1 VTDGYAAINIGVPLT
16 SGIEYTVSFD
26 YTQDVGATCGSG
38 SSASLNMELVT
49 PDENYAPLYQS
60 IQLQTGTTPDSLG
73 GSAGNWQSFVANP
86 FVASSTGSYM
96 LYVDFDAYDCTTGI
110 QLDNIQ
116 VLASTPVPA
125 SSPTVYSCLIFP
137 DAPSTDTTLNVG
149 GQNYD
154 VRTYAGMGI
163 VINDESYA
171 NGAVLQ
177 TSLAACQNYMT
188 VHLGGYGYAQY
199 DSNTGYC
206 TIYSSQTI
214 CETYQLLEAGANLYA
229 LTFVN

>member
-1 VTDGYAAINIGVPLT
+1 MEIVVPLT
-16 SGIEYTVSFD
+16 SGLEYTMSFD
-26 YTQDVGATCGSG
+26 YMQDVGATCGNG
-38 SSASLNMELVT
+38 NSASINIELET
-49 PDENYAPLYQS
+49 PGGIYVPFDQP

-73 GSAGNWQSFVANP
+73 GSAGNWQSFVSSDP
-86 FVASSTGSYM
+86 FVASSTGNYM
-96 LYVDFDAYDCTTGI
+96 LYIDFSAYGCTTGI

-177 TSLAACQNYMT
+177 TSLAGCQNYMT

-206 TIYSSQTI
+206 TLYSSQTI
-214 CETYQLLEAGANLYA
+214 CETYQLLEGGANLYA